1 MRDCVLLVDLF
12 NDFRHEDGDVL
23 LACFRERF
31 PDLQALIQTS
41 RQRATPIIYA
51 NDSFG
56 IFDGDAGGV
65 VERARRGQ
73 AGNHVEVIA
82 PRREDRFVV
91 KPRYSAFDHTPL
103 ALILGDLGIERIL
116 LAGMST
122 ERCVTQTA
130 IGGRESG
137 FKITVVASACCT
149 VDLELE
155 EIALAYL
162 ERVVG
167 VRVAA
172 SLAEAIADEERT
184 AAVPGRPSSRARA
197 SSEPSQP
204 PRAEGTESPSE
215 GALGAG

>member
-1 MRDCVLLVDLF
+1 MRDCVLLVDVF
-12 NDFRHEDGDVL
+12 NDFRHADGDNL

-41 RQRATPIIYA
+41 RERATPIIYA
-51 NDSFG
+51 NDSSG
-56 IFDGDAGGV
+56 IFDGDARGV
-65 VERARRGQ
+65 VERAKQGQ
-73 AGNHVEVIA
+73 AGQLVKVIA

-103 ALILGDLGIERIL
+103 ALILDDLGIERIL
-116 LAGMST
+116 IAGMST
-122 ERCVTQTA
+122 EGCVAQTA
-130 IGGRESG
+130 IGGREKG
-137 FKITVVASACCT
+137 FKVTVISSACCT

-167 VRVAA
+167 VKVAA
-172 SLAEAIADEERT
+172 SLMEAVANEERT
-184 AAVPGRPSSRARA
+184 TAHPAQPSSSARA
-197 SSEPSQP
+197 SSERSRL
-204 PRAEGTESPSE
+204 PRLDKPESPSE

>member
-12 NDFRHEDGDVL
+12 NDFRHEDGDLL

-31 PDLQALIQTS
+31 PALRALIETS
-41 RQRATPIIYA
+41 RQRAAPIIYA

-56 IFDGDAGGV
+56 IFDGDARSI

-73 AGNHVEVIA
+73 AANFVEAIV

-130 IGGRESG
+130 IGGRENG
-137 FKITVVASACCT
+137 FKVSIIASACCT

-167 VRVAA
+167 VRIAA
-172 SLAEAIADEERT
+172 SLEEAVADERRASAIPAQPSSARPLSE
-184 AAVPGRPSSRARA
+184 PGRLPKVDGNAW
-197 SSEPSQP
+197 
-204 PRAEGTESPSE
+204 PSE